1 MAGQHKQV
9 NLDIVAFIKDNKQ
22 KYTYK
27 QLAQKFDTSRATVS
41 SLVNRSGLQGFL
53 VPDTG
58 RGKIEVDAHLKGET
72 VMREPTQADLTRL
85 RQICEERNLPFEKWG
100 IFWDKTK
107 DSSIAF
113 YNKAAVEE
121 LKNLHQEMV
130 ADMKKHAPKYPAV
143 RYKKVTDPHLKLIDV
158 ADLHIGKLALALQTG
173 HEYNV
178 EIATKRAHDG
188 VTALIKR
195 SQGFPTERFLFPIGN
210 DILHVDN
217 GNNTTTKG
225 TRQDVDGMAWMHF
238 RIAKRMYVEMIER
251 LLKIAPVD
259 VVFNG
264 SNHDELS
271 GFHLAETLESHFHR
285 AKNIT
290 FDIDPIDR
298 KYYQYGK
305 NMIGTQHGDGAK
317 MADLPLLMAVEDR
330 QMWAATDHHYV
341 VIHHLHHW
349 KKTEYVYGKDYPGVT
364 VQHMRSLSAPDPWH
378 AKKGYV
384 GAPQAIDA
392 LIFHPE
398 YGQVDHMSCKFAQ

>member
-1 MAGQHKQV
+1 MS
-9 NLDIVAFIKDNKQ
+9 
-22 KYTYK
+22 TYK
-27 QLAQKFDTSRATVS
+27 DEIEAYVKANPGLFTRQQVAKHFNKPYDRVRKIATERNLSSFFGGGIIMKES
-41 SLVNRSGLQGFL
+41 SLTQEAIM
-53 VPDTG
+53 T
-58 RGKIEVDAHLKGET
+58 
-72 VMREPTQADLTRL
+72 EPTRADVNRL
-85 RQICEERNLPFEKWG
+85 RQICEERGLPFEKWG
-100 IFWDKTK
+100 IWWDKTK

-113 YNKAAVEE
+113 YNKEAVEE

-143 RYKKVTDPHLKLIDV
+143 RYKKVTDSHLKLIDV

-178 EIATKRAHDG
+178 GIATKRAHDG
-188 VTALIKR
+188 VTALVNR

-238 RIAKRMYVEMIER
+238 RVAKRMYVEMIER

-285 AKNIT
+285 SKNIT

-298 KYYQYGK
+298 KYYTYGK
-305 NMIGTQHGDGAK
+305 NLIATMHGDGAK
-317 MADLPLLMAVEDR
+317 IASLAGLMSYEAPG
-330 QMWAATDHHYV
+330 WSAATHRYIVSHH
-341 VIHHLHHW
+341 IHHWQKVLMQL
-349 KKTEYVYGKDYPGVT
+349 GKDMPGVT
-364 VQHMRSLSAPDPWH
+364 YQSMRSLSAPDLWH
-378 AKKGYV
+378 AKHGFV
-384 GAPQAIDA
+384 GSPQSIDA

>member
-1 MAGQHKQV
+1 MSGKPMKATLDLVEYVKAHKGEFTIKEV
-9 NLDIVAFIKDNKQ
+9 GKKFKRPVASVRSIRDSNGLEGFFKDGIIG
-22 KYTYK
+22 
-27 QLAQKFDTSRATVS
+27 SGS
-41 SLVNRSGLQGFL
+41 SLEG
-53 VPDTG
+53 
-58 RGKIEVDAHLKGET
+58 GK
-72 VMREPTQADLTRL
+72 VMREPTKADLTRL
-85 RQICEERNLPFEKWG
+85 RQICEERQLPFEKWG

-113 YNKAAVEE
+113 YNKEAAEE
-121 LKNLHQEMV
+121 MKNLHKEMV
-130 ADMKKHAPKYPAV
+130 EDMKKHAPKYPAV

-173 HEYNV
+173 HDYNV

-238 RIAKRMYVEMIER
+238 RIAKHMYVEMIER

-271 GFHLAETLESHFHR
+271 GFHLAEAIASHFHKC
-285 AKNIT
+285 KNIT

-298 KYYQYGK
+298 KYYTYG
-305 NMIGTQHGDGAK
+305 NSLIATMHGDGAK
-317 MADLPLLMAVEDR
+317 IATLAGLMSYEAPGWSD
-330 QMWAATDHHYV
+330 ATHRYIISHHV
-341 VIHHLHHW
+341 HHW
-349 KKTEYVYGKDYPGVT
+349 QKVMMQLGKDMPGVT
-364 VQHMRSLSAPDPWH
+364 YQSMRSLSAPDPWH
-378 AKKGYV
+378 AKKGFV
-384 GAPQAIDA
+384 GSPQSIDA